1 MIDNECSFKEDTS
14 FEKRKKVLYIYIY
27 IYIAVS
33 TNDPNQYLISVY
45 FFFVK

>member
-14 FEKRKKVLYIYIY
+14 IEKKKKYYIY

-33 TNDPNQYLISVY
+33 TNDPNQYLISV